1 MMVGFWSETRLAIL
15 LSFKL
20 HLADFFLLKKLLF
33 GKKIFRP
40 TKQMAPC
47 YFEFHI
53 WKLIKVV
60 KGRKEDETTF
70 SCQNFISQEIKIN
83 IGGFHC
89 LLIVAL
95 IFK

>member
-20 HLADFFLLKKLLF
+20 HLVADFFLLKKLLF
-33 GKKIFRP
+33 GKKKLFRP

-47 YFEFHI
+47 YFESHNLEVNKRSLGEKKMTKQLFSVKI
-53 WKLIKVV
+53 SNRKKLKKHWMIP
-60 KGRKEDETTF
+60 
-70 SCQNFISQEIKIN
+70 
-83 IGGFHC
+83 
-89 LLIVAL
+89 LLTL

>member
-33 GKKIFRP
+33 GKKKLFRP

-47 YFEFHI
+47 YFESHNLEVN
-53 WKLIKVV
+53 KSSLGEKND
-60 KGRKEDETTF
+60 KTTF
-70 SCQNFISQEIKIN
+70 FRQNFKSQEIKKN
-83 IGGFHC
+83 IG
-89 LLIVAL
+89 
-95 IFK
+95 